1 MNSPGLTVDVSAE
14 TSSASRLTELT
25 VSSLPDSPA
34 PLHLLSASPHVRSI
48 FESAIESPRSSL
60 SSPVSETN
68 DVVAL
73 RRELKECEN
82 RLQQAGRLGLELHL
96 QNDRLRRGIDHL
108 QMELNGV
115 HENNGVSGEQSE
127 KMPFFSTFS
136 GSNGRLKAMENI
148 KSTNALLQA
157 RNMSLNTHCE
167 EADQRIEELMEQ
179 VQQLEKVLRKERM
192 ARKKLKES
200 ETAREQ
206 QEREREEEMS
216 SSSSSLTSSPRAA
229 ASPRS
234 SSPRAPLRLEYLSSP
249 RGTTHEQPPV
259 AARTITTADTSTMTL
274 EERVTSFLQPPPSPS
289 PPLTP
294 SSSPTALATQLLLS
308 SSVATA
314 TTPSLWG
321 PSSSPLSSPVNVALG
336 IDTTTNHHADEM
348 RAAVMVDMHEDVLTL
363 QCQLDVMEEEIIR
376 ERSLRD
382 KLEHEVK
389 VYHVESQRWSDE
401 AGILSQRMRVAES
414 ARQSAETRARKI
426 AVELRNMVLESDER
440 RDKLQRKIVS
450 EYQEKL
456 SAVEE
461 EKNVAVDRANSFQ
474 HQAVQT
480 LKKLMEMHQKQE
492 EEKVKA
498 QSSAADMQQHEH
510 VRRVESA
517 ARARGSTRMVPTAE
531 PPTDHGYSLKLK
543 KLEQMYERAGAGGD
557 DGGGD

>member
-1 MNSPGLTVDVSAE
+1 M
-14 TSSASRLTELT
+14 
-25 VSSLPDSPA
+25 
-34 PLHLLSASPHVRSI
+34 
-48 FESAIESPRSSL
+48 
-60 SSPVSETN
+60 SETN
-68 DVVAL
+68 DIVAL
-73 RRELKECEN
+73 RRDLKECEN

-108 QMELNGV
+108 QTELNGV
-115 HENNGVSGEQSE
+115 HANNGVNGEQSE
-127 KMPFFSTFS
+127 KMPFSTFS

-192 ARKKLKES
+192 ARKKLEES
-200 ETAREQ
+200 EAAREQ
-206 QEREREEEMS
+206 QDREREEMSSSSSS
-216 SSSSSLTSSPRAA
+216 SSSSSLTSSPRVA

-234 SSPRAPLRLEYLSSP
+234 SSPTTTSPRTPRAPLRLEYASSP
-249 RGTTHEQPPV
+249 RGTTHEQPV
-259 AARTITTADTSTMTL
+259 APTITTADISTMTL
-274 EERVTSFLQPPPSPS
+274 EERVASFLQPPPPS
-289 PPLTP
+289 LPPPLTP
-294 SSSPTALATQLLLS
+294 SSSPTARTTQLLLS

-336 IDTTTNHHADEM
+336 IDTTSDHADEM

-363 QCQLDVMEEEIIR
+363 QRQLDVMEEEIIR

-389 VYHVESQRWSDE
+389 VYHLESQRWSDE
-401 AGILSQRMRVAES
+401 AGILSQRMRLAES

-426 AVELRNMVLESDER
+426 EVELRNMVLESDER
-440 RDKLQRKIVS
+440 KDKLQRNIVS

-461 EKNVAVDRANSFQ
+461 EKNIAVDRAKSFQ

-498 QSSAADMQQHEH
+498 QSSAADMHEH

-517 ARARGSTRMVPTAE
+517 ARSRGSTRMVPTAE

-543 KLEQMYERAGAGGD
+543 KLEQMYERAGPGG